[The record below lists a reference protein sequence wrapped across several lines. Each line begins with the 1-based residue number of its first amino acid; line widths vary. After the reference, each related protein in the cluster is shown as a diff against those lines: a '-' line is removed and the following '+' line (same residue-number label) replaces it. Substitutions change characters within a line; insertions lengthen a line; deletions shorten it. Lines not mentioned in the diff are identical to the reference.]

1 MNVRRL
7 AIAAAAA
14 LFGGIAGGALLPAE
28 NAPQVLCYTYISTYL
43 ELGPVGTAGPAPSG
57 STASTTMIS
66 SSVPAAGT
74 SGSSLPSSGG
84 SFTALPTSAPTTSLA
99 TTSALTTSAPTTSS
113 PSPTTS
119 TLAVRQVILLVAPVP
134 APARRVRK
142 RDDLG
147 GFVSTGT
154 DENPQVC
161 SVATVFVLSENQ
173 VLAGGQPFF
182 YAGEPF
188 KALRNG
194 GTPPPGAVTTTFGP
208 DADGV
213 LRFTNPVIPNG
224 GASFCQDPAN
234 GQVYVTFTSS
244 PLGCVP
250 VVILAYGVEQCQNG
264 RVLQQRPDQPAS
276 HRPSYLELYSELGTA
291 ASSSDYEQCPPN
303 QPHDILLPVFLVLPQ
318 LHHPNDFF
326 VIDGVDCPNNLT
338 DDHVDIIVY
347 SYIYIH
353 NRVNYNS
360 NNDNNTNYYYIYNY
374 TYNNNYNNN
383 NIYYNNLNHRVNY
396 NINNNNLHHRVHH
409 NYNHICHYH
418 YYYHHHPHSLHFNTA
433 PKFTI
438 TLDPP
443 PGGVDPYD
451 DGTAQINLPFLV
463 SVYGN
468 NLASVFVEVNG
479 LISNTPSNFYG
490 SGSIPSTD
498 FSPITIAP
506 YYADFVILPA
516 QSQGIWYEI
525 SLSPRGGRE
534 VTFEFL
540 LTRFASGLSS
550 TYYHFTVTLYENFPN
565 IHNIKYYQTP
575 LKGSDAV
582 IGVQNRIGSSKY
594 VEFST
599 NQATVPD
606 GTFVEFDTNTLPGS
620 FITGSFPLSC

>member
-1 MNVRRL
+1 MHVRRL
-7 AIAAAAA
+7 AIAAAA

-28 NAPQVLCYTYISTYL
+28 NAPQVLCYTYLSTYL
-43 ELGPVGTAGPAPSG
+43 ELGPVGTAGSAPSG
-57 STASTTMIS
+57 STASTTTIS
-66 SSVPAAGT
+66 PSVPTAST
-74 SGSSLPSSGG
+74 SGSLSPSSGG

-99 TTSALTTSAPTTSS
+99 TTSTLTASAPTASAPTTSS

-208 DADGV
+208 GADGV
-213 LRFTNPVIPNG
+213 LRFTSPAIPNG

-264 RVLQQRPDQPAS
+264 RVVNPIPF
-276 HRPSYLELYSELGTA
+276 
-291 ASSSDYEQCPPN
+291 SSSTTASTQA
-303 QPHDILLPVFLVLPQ
+303 
-318 LHHPNDFF
+318 
-326 VIDGVDCPNNLT
+326 
-338 DDHVDIIVY
+338 
-347 SYIYIH
+347 SYIYIY

-360 NNDNNTNYYYIYNY
+360 NNDINTNYYYIYNY
-374 TYNNNYNNN
+374 TYNNNN
-383 NIYYNNLNHRVNY
+383 NIYYNNLNRRVNY
-396 NINNNNLHHRVHH
+396 NNNNSNNNNNNHRVHH
-409 NYNHICHYH
+409 NHNHKHDHRVHYNHNHYCSL
-418 YYYHHHPHSLHFNTA
+418 HSLHFNTA
-433 PKFTI
+433 AKFSATNPNTNHI
-438 TLDPP
+438 EP
-443 PGGVDPYD
+443 
-451 DGTAQINLPFLV
+451 
-463 SVYGN
+463 
-468 NLASVFVEVNG
+468 ASWWRPVNG
-479 LISNTPSNFYG
+479 LITNTPSNFYG
-490 SGSIPSTD
+490 VGSIPSTD
-498 FSPITIAP
+498 FSPITIAA
-506 YYADFVILPA
+506 YYADFIILPA
-516 QSQGIWYEI
+516 QGQGIWYEI
-525 SLSPRGGRE
+525 RVSPRGGRE

-540 LTRFASGLSS
+540 LTRFAGGLSS

-575 LKGSDAV
+575 RKGSDAV

-594 VEFST
+594 VAFSS

-606 GTFVEFDTNTLPGS
+606 GTFVESDTSSLPGS